1 MRYVNDSMIVN
12 HLSIPPP
19 SSLGQLAASPD
30 VTSPEIGH
38 RPGRAKRP
46 KESHQLDRKLV
57 CIVPCIPT
65 GFPLEFSNRATGQ
78 DKSKNFPV
86 PRVIGDSPAQI
97 GSDLPSAPL
106 RSAQNERARRGRAHG
121 SYS

>member
-1 MRYVNDSMIVN
+1 MIAD
-12 HLSIPPP
+12 SIPPP
-19 SSLGQLAASPD
+19 SSLGQLAASSSD

-38 RPGRAKRP
+38 RPARAKRP
-46 KESHQLDRKLV
+46 EESHHRDRKLV
-57 CIVPCIPT
+57 CIVPCITPA
-65 GFPLEFSNRATGQ
+65 FSLERSDRATGQ